1 MKNLLK
7 SLNMKNPLVIILF
20 IVILSIIL
28 YKLLN
33 KSSFNTKEQYI
44 NKDCRTNTNFSNIN
58 STRFSLKSDG
68 LYGCSNGNYLHF
80 YINSESGGVSNVLQ
94 DISYS
99 SAEDDINVCGVKV
112 ITDNKDLFIYN
123 PDKSTTEQCLVANID
138 YQKSPTENSV
148 LYIDCSSGNS
158 NISGY
163 EYLGKGL
170 ITEMGFQRMIDSNF
184 RKIAEVN
191 KYCLDDNLITQ
202 DFTELQKC
210 LSDAKSGE
218 SNISVVG
225 DCFRTHGSSIIQ
237 EISGNYA
244 DTWTNFK
251 PFKIND
257 HANGLNLAD
266 GELRT
271 SEYINDFFNDDWTVT
286 DSSANAFNKQITDYE
301 TTSAELDETKLDYT
315 STFML
320 YIFLTIVLVIAVI
333 LAILTMTNPDIVSA
347 EMVIGYVIFISLIT
361 YFLYG
366 RQKVEKNISNQLF
379 KGENMV
385 SNVLSKFAL

>member
-1 MKNLLK
+1 
-7 SLNMKNPLVIILF
+7 MKNPLVIILI

-58 STRFSLKSDG
+58 STRFSEKRDG
-68 LYGCSNGNYLHF
+68 LYGCSNGDYLYF

-112 ITDNKDLFIYN
+112 NTDNKDLFIYN
-123 PDKSTTEQCLVANID
+123 PDKSKTEQCLVANID

-170 ITEMGFQRMIDSNF
+170 ITEMGFQKMIDSNF

-191 KYCLDDNLITQ
+191 KYCLDDNRITQ
-202 DFTELQKC
+202 DFTELQQC
-210 LSDAKSGE
+210 LRDAKSGE
-218 SNISVVG
+218 SNISAVG
-225 DCFRTHGSSIIQ
+225 DCFNTHGSSIIQ
-237 EISGNYA
+237 EISGNYQ
-244 DTWTNFK
+244 DTWSNFK
-251 PFKIND
+251 PFKINTNTN
-257 HANGLNLAD
+257 ANANTNGLNLKYD
-266 GELRT
+266 
-271 SEYINDFFNDDWTVT
+271 SDNVYINDFFNDDWTVT
-286 DSSANAFNKQITDYE
+286 DSSANAFNKQLANYE

-320 YIFLTIVLVIAVI
+320 YIFLTIVLVIALI

-347 EMVIGYVIFISLIT
+347 EIVIGYVIFISLIT

-366 RQKVEKNISNQLF
+366 RQKVEKNVSNELF
-379 KGENMV
+379 KGDNMV
-385 SNVLSKFAL
+385 ANVLSKFSL